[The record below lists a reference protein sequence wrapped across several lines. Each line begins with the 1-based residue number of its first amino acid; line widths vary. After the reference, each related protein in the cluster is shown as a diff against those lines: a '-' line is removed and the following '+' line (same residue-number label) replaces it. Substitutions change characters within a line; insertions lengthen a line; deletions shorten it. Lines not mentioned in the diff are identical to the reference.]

1 MEPMALYLK
10 ILLRCNRSIAVVRI
24 FLLSLCFSSVQAIEL
39 GSEPISPIQPN
50 TGLDPAK
57 VALGRDLFH
66 DPRLSSD
73 NSISCASCHDLNTG
87 GADKGAVS
95 FGVNNAAGSANTPT
109 VYNSSLNFV
118 QFWNGRAQDLNEQVN
133 GPVHNPVEM
142 NSSWPEIID
151 RLSQDKQ
158 LQAKFTTTYSD
169 GISIKNIQDA
179 IIQFENSL
187 NTRNAPFDRWLTGDS
202 KALSDDQVQ
211 GYRLFK
217 SYGCISCHQGKN
229 VGGNMYAYFGAVKD
243 ISAYFHDRGTPLSS
257 TDYGRYTDTNN
268 PVDRYLFKVP
278 SLRLASLTSPYFHDG
293 SIAELT
299 DAIKI
304 MGRFQ
309 LGREIPDEHVSAIEA
324 FIISLVG
331 EHPELAK

>member
-1 MEPMALYLK
+1 
-10 ILLRCNRSIAVVRI
+10 
-24 FLLSLCFSSVQAIEL
+24 
-39 GSEPISPIQPN
+39 
-50 TGLDPAK
+50 
-57 VALGRDLFH
+57 
-66 DPRLSSD
+66 
-73 NSISCASCHDLNTG
+73 
-87 GADKGAVS
+87 
-95 FGVNNAAGSANTPT
+95 VNNAAGSANTPT

-202 KALSDDQVQ
+202 KALSDDQIQ

-309 LGREIPDEHVSAIEA
+309 LGREIPDEHISAIEA